1 MNRLAA
7 IIIFAITLYSCNQ
20 DSENHAGQK
29 IITNFVELPTD
40 LSNIDDSVFLHLDEW
55 LKDAE
60 IIGISE
66 GEHGMNEAMDFRN
79 SYIKYLIRTN
89 QVQVLAFESGLLE
102 SRLVNDYIHGKNL
115 NLDTVLTNGFSYTFG
130 QFLQNRELIEW
141 LRKTNEK
148 RNAEER
154 IHFYGFDMSGS
165 APNPYLENASY
176 SLLECLNYLKEVDPK
191 LFNKYDTEAKQFIP
205 YLRVADNPENNAI
218 SFVDLSEA
226 KRATYLE
233 FLENLIGNIEKNK
246 LKYTQKLGEEHYQW
260 GLQMAVCSKQN
271 FTFLI
276 GYHQPKTDHSSRE
289 RFMMENVKC

>member
-29 IITNFVELPTD
+29 IITNFVELNTD

-115 NLDTVLTNGFSYTFG
+115 NLDTVLTNG
-130 QFLQNRELIEW
+130 LI
-141 LRKTNEK
+141 
-148 RNAEER
+148 
-154 IHFYGFDMSGS
+154 
-165 APNPYLENASY
+165 
-176 SLLECLNYLKEVDPK
+176 C
-191 LFNKYDTEAKQFIP
+191 
-205 YLRVADNPENNAI
+205 RVAHQI
-218 SFVDLSEA
+218 LTL
-226 KRATYLE
+226 KTL
-233 FLENLIGNIEKNK
+233 LI
-246 LKYTQKLGEEHYQW
+246 HYW
-260 GLQMAVCSKQN
+260 
-271 FTFLI
+271 
-276 GYHQPKTDHSSRE
+276 
-289 RFMMENVKC
+289 NV